1 MSSLMYLRRGGS
13 LWTFFLGTSGKI
25 LSYEVGQ
32 LVSFPWV
39 YLFSLLFFV
48 YKYTYSQ
55 ELPVFLHPSLPPPLP
70 EVVPSKNCGLMLVW
84 VFKKSFVFPIYS
96 ASNVPISI
104 ILLSWPSSQ
113 ISAFCSYLLKGS
125 ADVSLHPCHL

>member
-1 MSSLMYLRRGGS
+1 M
-13 LWTFFLGTSGKI
+13 
-25 LSYEVGQ
+25 
-32 LVSFPWV
+32 SFPWV

-84 VFKKSFVFPIYS
+84 VFFLIFCFLFFLFI
-96 ASNVPISI
+96 VP
-104 ILLSWPSSQ
+104 LM
-113 ISAFCSYLLKGS
+113 YLLAS
-125 ADVSLHPCHL
+125 FS